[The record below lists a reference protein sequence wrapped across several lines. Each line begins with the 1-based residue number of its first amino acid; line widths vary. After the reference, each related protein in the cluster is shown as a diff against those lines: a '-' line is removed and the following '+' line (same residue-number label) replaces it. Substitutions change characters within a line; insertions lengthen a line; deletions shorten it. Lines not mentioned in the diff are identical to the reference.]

1 MKKFFYIVSFIVMA
15 FQPLY
20 ASDPLI
26 GVTGISGDSPRA
38 INLSGM
44 VESHLFNIINA
55 TGLFEQVNHTL
66 LRDELRKF
74 NCVEDSCILRFA
86 RTAKLSVLIRG
97 DIEDRGDTVVLT
109 LYSLGIEV
117 PYYGS
122 VIYRYR
128 VAIPISG
135 LELSAREYSYILE
148 EHAGH
153 FISGMIHKCR
163 FPISVKRE
171 GNRLVVDYKDKL
183 NGLFTL
189 YRFGS
194 EISDSPGIRTY
205 RRIGETEV
213 SDSVII
219 EGTSAPNPTEGDFLL
234 ISFESK
240 ARFLEDF
247 YYGRKREIV
256 FEAPGFGDTLYTLL
270 FTVPAS
276 VTMPVVAPIIGYY
289 QYSDFTGLSL
299 WAVNV
304 FPYLYIEYD
313 GLTNRPQELRDEKKT
328 ISRRSTTHYYFGLY
342 MLLFG
347 GMSLF
352 VDAFANRYLYL
363 SSNYQYPQPLMGN
376 SLTAAYLSL
385 ISGGGGHFYRGY
397 RTWGYLYFHI
407 NNLLLYSTIRAL
419 VPEERYNR
427 VTGAYEK
434 GNVNKERA
442 YALLGVLGFVKMVEV
457 IHVLLIKDNIRNGT
471 LLEEEYALQPLLHM
485 DEERRMSLGLQYC
498 YKF

>member
-1 MKKFFYIVSFIVMA
+1 MKKFFYTVSFIVMA
-15 FQPLY
+15 FRPLY

-26 GVTGISGDSPRA
+26 GVAGISGDSPRA
-38 INLSGM
+38 INLSGI

-55 TGLFEQVNHTL
+55 TGLFEQVNHIL

-74 NCVEDSCILRFA
+74 NCVEDSCMLRFA
-86 RTAKLSVLIRG
+86 RTAKLSVVIRG
-97 DIEDRGDTVVLT
+97 DVEDRGDAVVLT

-117 PYYGS
+117 PYFGS

-135 LELSAREYSYILE
+135 LELSAREYSYIFE

-153 FISGMIHKCR
+153 FISGMIRRFR
-163 FPISVKRE
+163 FPLAIRRE
-171 GNRLVVDYKDKL
+171 GDRLVVDYKDKL

-189 YRFGS
+189 YRFDS
-194 EISDSPGIRTY
+194 EISESSGIRPH
-205 RRIGETEV
+205 RRIGKVRV
-213 SDSVII
+213 SDSVIVESPI
-219 EGTSAPNPTEGDFLL
+219 ASALAKGDFLL

-256 FEAPGFGDTLYTLL
+256 LEAPELGDTLYTLL

-276 VTMPVVAPIIGYY
+276 ATMPIVAPVIGYY
-289 QYSDFTGLSL
+289 QHGDFTGLSL
-299 WAVNV
+299 WAVNAL
-304 FPYLYIEYD
+304 PYLYIEYD

-342 MLLFG
+342 MLFFG

-397 RTWGYLYFHI
+397 RAWGYLYFHI
-407 NNLLLYSTIRAL
+407 NNLLLYFTIRAFT
-419 VPEERYNR
+419 PEERYNGT
-427 VTGAYEK
+427 TGAYEK
-434 GNVNKERA
+434 GDVDRERA
-442 YALLGVLGFVKMVEV
+442 YTLLGVLGFVKMVEIV
-457 IHVLLIKDNIRNGT
+457 HVLLIKDTIRNGT
-471 LLEEEYALQPLLHM
+471 VLEEEYALQPLLHV
-485 DEERRMSLGLQYC
+485 DEERRLSFGLQYC
-498 YKF
+498 YRF

>member
-1 MKKFFYIVSFIVMA
+1 M
-15 FQPLY
+15 
-20 ASDPLI
+20 
-26 GVTGISGDSPRA
+26 R
-38 INLSGM
+38 
-44 VESHLFNIINA
+44 
-55 TGLFEQVNHTL
+55 
-66 LRDELRKF
+66 
-74 NCVEDSCILRFA
+74 
-86 RTAKLSVLIRG
+86 
-97 DIEDRGDTVVLT
+97 
-109 LYSLGIEV
+109 
-117 PYYGS
+117 
-122 VIYRYR
+122 
-128 VAIPISG
+128 
-135 LELSAREYSYILE
+135 
-148 EHAGH
+148 
-153 FISGMIHKCR
+153 IH
-163 FPISVKRE
+163 
-171 GNRLVVDYKDKL
+171 
-183 NGLFTL
+183 
-189 YRFGS
+189 
-194 EISDSPGIRTY
+194 
-205 RRIGETEV
+205 RRIGEIEV

-219 EGTSAPNPTEGDFLL
+219 EGPIASALTEGDFLL
-234 ISFESK
+234 ISFENK

-256 FEAPGFGDTLYTLL
+256 FEAPEFGDTLYTLL

-276 VTMPVVAPIIGYY
+276 VTMPIVAPVIGYY
-289 QYSDFTGLSL
+289 QYGDFTGLSL

-328 ISRRSTTHYYFGLY
+328 ISRRSSTHYYFGLY
-342 MLLFG
+342 MLFFG

-407 NNLLLYSTIRAL
+407 NNILLYSAIRAL

-434 GNVNKERA
+434 GNADKERA
-442 YALLGVLGFVKMVEV
+442 FTLLGVLGFVKMVEV

-471 LLEEEYALQPLLHM
+471 LLEEEYALKPLLHM
-485 DEERRMSLGLQYC
+485 DEERRLSLGLQYC